1 MEKIFK
7 SGDKVFLIRLKQYGI
22 FISYLKSS
30 DDEAIVEFVDQ
41 YGCEDVKVFSLC
53 FLQKVETKEVEI
65 KENKV
70 HYEVFYKVYINN
82 QKMLER
88 VKKEI
93 FDTKSKAIKYLK
105 IKKYESGANWIE
117 GNIIEVELREIFRL

>member
-7 SGDKVFLIRLKQYGI
+7 SGDKVFHIRLKQYGI

-41 YGCEDVKVFSLC
+41 YGGEDVKVVSLC

-70 HYEVFYKVYINN
+70 HKENNYEINRKN
-82 QKMLER
+82 KTICKR
-88 VKKEI
+88 K
-93 FDTKSKAIKYLK
+93 
-105 IKKYESGANWIE
+105 
-117 GNIIEVELREIFRL
+117 